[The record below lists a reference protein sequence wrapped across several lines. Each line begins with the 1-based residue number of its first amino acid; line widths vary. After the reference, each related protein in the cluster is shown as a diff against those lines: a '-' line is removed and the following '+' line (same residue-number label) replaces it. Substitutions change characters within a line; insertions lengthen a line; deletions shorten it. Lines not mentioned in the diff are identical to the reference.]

1 MYYNYKQSY
10 DVTEEKEQEKKN
22 FNKSKIIKQAVISV
36 NVSKATLLRKI
47 PEEKLQFNMTTLNS
61 KKEIF

>member
-10 DVTEEKEQEKKN
+10 DVTEEKEQEKKI

>member
-10 DVTEEKEQEKKN
+10 DVTEEKEQEKKF